1 MVEVNSVRRCLKTL
15 AMAIVA
21 VPATA
26 QAQMPD
32 TILYGVAY
40 YDEYTPVDRVD
51 EDARM
56 MKAAGI
62 SVVRIAEST
71 WGTLEPQP
79 GVFDFSHVD
88 RMLAAMRSEE
98 RRVGKECCTVCR
110 SRWSPY
116 H

>member
-1 MVEVNSVRRCLKTL
+1 MDGRIMQRFVQAL
-15 AMAIVA
+15 ALAIVA
-21 VPATA
+21 LPSAT
-26 QAQMPD
+26 QAQVPD

-71 WGTLEPQP
+71 CP
-79 GVFDFSHVD
+79 GSSIS
-88 RMLAAMRSEE
+88 AMSTACLPR
-98 RRVGKECCTVCR
+98 CT
-110 SRWSPY
+110 SRASR
-116 H
+116 